1 MAVALLRG
9 RLASDRSTPF
19 EFSGTANLSRTL
31 GGSRLRRL
39 TTSPN
44 DLAVSISAWAPSSNL
59 DASMQRQCFIA

>member
-9 RLASDRSTPF
+9 RLASDQSMPF
-19 EFSGTANLSRTL
+19 EFSGTADLSRKL

-44 DLAVSISAWAPSSNL
+44 DLAVSISARAPSSNL
-59 DASMQRQCFIA
+59 DAFMKRLSR